1 MPISHKIETDK
12 IIVLVWEITE
22 TLEELNVL
30 AKNINTSHYSSKK
43 RKKEHLTTRLL
54 INKIC
59 PNRSIIYNEH
69 GAPELDDSN
78 NISISHSKE
87 LVTVIVSQQKVGIDI
102 EKISGKALRISSKF
116 ISKNNKQLLT
126 SEKATLIWCAKEAI
140 YKLHQKGNI
149 DFIKDIKIT
158 DFEIE
163 EKGILNAK
171 FKSEIL
177 ILNYQKIHNHYLV
190 YVCK

>member
-12 IIVLVWEITE
+12 IIVLVWEIKE
-22 TLEELNVL
+22 TLEELNML

-54 INKIC
+54 LNKIC
-59 PNRSIIYNEH
+59 PNRSIIYNEY
-69 GAPELDDSN
+69 GAPELDN
-78 NISISHSKE
+78 GKNISISHSKE
-87 LVTVIVSQQKVGIDI
+87 LVTIIVSQQQSGIDI
-102 EKISGKALRISSKF
+102 EKISEKALKISSKF
-116 ISKNNKQLLT
+116 VSKNKRKLLT
-126 SEKATLIWCAKEAI
+126 NEKATLIWCAKEAI

-163 EKGILNAK
+163 EKGKLKAK